1 MTPNSVRDIIS
12 FGNHS
17 NSRSTEKLSILAAT
31 VIALPEE
38 KIKKIKSFNF
48 DWSEFDGEFLPTLSL
63 EFFS

>member
-1 MTPNSVRDIIS
+1 MTPNSVSDIVS
-12 FGNHS
+12 LGNHS
-17 NSRSTEKLSILAAT
+17 NSRSTEKLSVLAAT

-48 DWSEFDGEFLPTLSL
+48 DWKILDGEFLPTLGL